1 MFFLSKNFRSS
12 PSDDGSGWGQI
23 YRLCGHSWTSS
34 SFVHFSNYQRSRRHF
49 LKTRLGTLQ
58 WIECSFWQRP
68 RSLCIRMNKH
78 PSSFGAFTENFL
90 LPQRL
95 WTWYFLQTSF
105 GRAAGWN
112 LLAVAFVQMSRNDWL
127 HRDQYCLTSQYY
139 VRDLKIHSQL
149 EGGVP
154 GLLRQTDVCIF
165 MVEVHDLETVE
176 AKCSKTAW
184 NSGRKRL
191 MLAIWCREFAA

>member
-1 MFFLSKNFRSS
+1 MTKLMFFLSKNFRSS

-68 RSLCIRMNKH
+68 KSLCIRMNKH
-78 PSSFGAFTENFL
+78 PSPFGAFTENFL

-105 GRAAGWN
+105 GKAAGWN
-112 LLAVAFVQMSRNDWL
+112 LLAVAFVQMSRNDCIGTSTAWL
-127 HRDQYCLTSQYY
+127 RSIMWETW
-139 VRDLKIHSQL
+139 KFIHS
-149 EGGVP
+149 
-154 GLLRQTDVCIF
+154 
-165 MVEVHDLETVE
+165 
-176 AKCSKTAW
+176 W
-184 NSGRKRL
+184 
-191 MLAIWCREFAA
+191 